1 MATAHRSWQRFALMG
16 LIGALLAGCS
26 QGGSSLPRVLRIAKS
41 STDPGSL
48 DVEASVRDRRVVK
61 DVQALLQDFDPGL
74 RLHPTSYSELNLVRE
89 IARQTSSGLGPDL
102 IITNGNTALALQA
115 QQLTQPV
122 PLTPEERSRISP
134 MALQR
139 VTGANGAIAGV
150 PIGQYVQLACY
161 DKRRLPKP
169 PQSLKALAQASGK
182 GKVFGFALHLED
194 LYWTLGGFQATPALQ
209 AALNN
214 EAASAEDNSRLFAWL
229 TWLQTASFQ
238 QNVLFLSNQ
247 VVLGEQLIKGQ
258 LDWITCWSSQL
269 PKLRGALKEHL
280 GVTILPKGPIGQPSP
295 ITRLQVWALGRNS
308 SRRQRSDS
316 LKLLGFMV
324 EPWTQKTLA
333 LNYRTSFPVNPQVA
347 PIVQRQLAFERN
359 VTGAHLELGLSDK
372 PSTRHANAV
381 LAAVSTNPQRMA
393 DVNGV
398 LSSVVFGTRTPK
410 QATSALQNTL
420 RGAQP

>member
-1 MATAHRSWQRFALMG
+1 M
-16 LIGALLAGCS
+16 
-26 QGGSSLPRVLRIAKS
+26 
-41 STDPGSL
+41 
-48 DVEASVRDRRVVK
+48 
-61 DVQALLQDFDPGL
+61 
-74 RLHPTSYSELNLVRE
+74 
-89 IARQTSSGLGPDL
+89 
-102 IITNGNTALALQA
+102 
-115 QQLTQPV
+115 
-122 PLTPEERSRISP
+122 
-134 MALQR
+134 
-139 VTGANGAIAGV
+139 
-150 PIGQYVQLACY
+150 
-161 DKRRLPKP
+161 
-169 PQSLKALAQASGK
+169 
-182 GKVFGFALHLED
+182 
-194 LYWTLGGFQATPALQ
+194 
-209 AALNN
+209 
-214 EAASAEDNSRLFAWL
+214 
-229 TWLQTASFQ
+229 
-238 QNVLFLSNQ
+238 LFLSNQ

-280 GVTILPKGPIGQPSP
+280 GVTILPKGPMGQPSP

-347 PIVQRQLAFERN
+347 PIVQRQLAFEQN
-359 VTGAHLELGLSDK
+359 VTGPHLELGLSDK

-381 LAAVSTNPQRMA
+381 LAAMSTNPQRMA

-420 RGAQP
+420 RGEQP